1 MSNFVAQKTVNNPLN
16 AQSIGSSIPHPN
28 RRELYLKRTE
38 MIINFYSRNLRLKFM
53 IKGIEL
59 SLAICV
65 QFVAFLYSSS
75 SHHQH
80 HPADGFLAKF

>member
-1 MSNFVAQKTVNNPLN
+1 
-16 AQSIGSSIPHPN
+16 
-28 RRELYLKRTE
+28 